1 MRISKIDELSSLVIC
16 NVKDGIGVTLYD
28 TFFVDSSISLI
39 VLRTASA
46 HQCLHLVQPS
56 KTILEKLEITL
67 ERLES

>member
-1 MRISKIDELSSLVIC
+1 VRVSKIDELSSLVIC
-16 NVKDGIGVTLYD
+16 DVEDGIGVTLYD
-28 TFFVDSSISLI
+28 TFFVDGSISLI

-67 ERLES
+67 ECLES